1 MINPSLYRQTVDF
14 VQSSFKIT
22 YLMLMADICYLPVAD
37 ISVESLLTGIDYGTL
52 PSLCR
57 HTTCVVRTPGNTLP
71 IGAIALIGLVVS
83 QLGRH

>member
-1 MINPSLYRQTVDF
+1 
-14 VQSSFKIT
+14 
-22 YLMLMADICYLPVAD
+22 MLMADICYLPVAD

-57 HTTCVVRTPGNTLP
+57 HTTCVVTVPDKTFCHCHMGTF
-71 IGAIALIGLVVS
+71 ALIGLVVS